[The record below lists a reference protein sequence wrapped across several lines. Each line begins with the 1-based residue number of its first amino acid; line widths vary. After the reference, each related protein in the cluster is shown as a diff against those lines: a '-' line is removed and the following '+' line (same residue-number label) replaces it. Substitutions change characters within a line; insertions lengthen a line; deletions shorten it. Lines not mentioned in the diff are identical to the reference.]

1 MLTKQFRE
9 LNRQAQV
16 IENNKKIKVMKNI
29 IFAQRNRDLNVL
41 HFGDDFVAG
50 EGTYRVITKC
60 QAGFMIS
67 SDTQAKNAISAFRQ
81 YKPKA
86 IQSIA
91 YLLNSGHPII
101 VYARNGKK
109 IWASECFLREVE
121 VGDIN
126 QELYNTALYGQ
137 GQYQAV
143 NAKSWASKA
152 YVMNEENVEIIT
164 E

>member
-1 MLTKQFRE
+1 
-9 LNRQAQV
+9 
-16 IENNKKIKVMKNI
+16 MKNI
-29 IFAQRNRDLNVL
+29 IIAPGNRDLKVL
-41 HFGDDFVAG
+41 SFMDNFKAG
-50 EGTYRVITKC
+50 KGTYRVITKC
-60 QAGFMIS
+60 QAGFMVS
-67 SDTQAKNAISAFRQ
+67 SDVEADSAIQAFRR

-91 YLLNSGHPII
+91 YLLNGGYPVT
-101 VYARNGKK
+101 VYARAGKK
-109 IWASECFLREVE
+109 VWASECFLSEVE

-152 YVMNEENVEIIT
+152 YVMNEEQVNVPLF
-164 E
+164 